1 MTVFLGDRSYFWLPS
16 GTVGVID
23 SRNNFAEVL
32 GGPGVESLVLLEATG
47 SALSTTSGDGQ

>member
-47 SALSTTSGDGQ
+47 SALSTREG